1 MQYIN
6 DNYHCLSQGPSS
18 STADGPMEQAAASLN
33 LLYVKVF
40 LKYVPFHRKCKLFF
54 ADSAF
59 YVIDALLCPDGRSQQ
74 HSSMEA
80 VALN

>member
-59 YVIDALLCPDGRSQQ
+59 MSSTPFFALMAD
-74 HSSMEA
+74 HSSI
-80 VALN
+80 LPWKQ